1 MSKVELDPREIKIPD
16 NVLRAKLGFG
26 KAKKIPEHFKEYVMK
41 AYEELIK
48 VAKPVVLWKDFETNE
63 TKGSLFFNGIE
74 LRGDLAKKHLAGS
87 KIITVFL
94 ATLGKRVD
102 EKIEECFKEGNDLLG
117 FFIDGI
123 ASEMVEYALRKV
135 DSDLRTKRPHLEGSF
150 RISPGYG
157 DLPLSLNK
165 EIVRIFKDEVDVNV
179 IEDSYVL
186 VPRKTITGLV
196 GWREKNEEQT

>member
-1 MSKVELDPREIKIPD
+1 LPKVEIDPSEIKIPD
-16 NVLRAKLGFG
+16 NVLKAKLGFG
-26 KAKKIPEHFKEYVMK
+26 RAEDIPKEFRRTVER
-41 AYEELIK
+41 AYEELLN
-48 VAKPVVLWKDFETNE
+48 VARPVVLWRDFDVDNPLSFDSMKLT
-63 TKGSLFFNGIE
+63 GE
-74 LRGDLAKKHLAGS
+74 LAEKHLSGS

-102 EKIEECFKEGNDLLG
+102 EKIEEYFRNGEDLLA

-135 DSDLRTKRPHLEGSF
+135 DAELRMERFNLEGSF

-165 EIVRIFKDEVDVNV
+165 KIVEIFKDEVDVNV

-186 VPRKTITGLV
+186 VPRKTITAFV
-196 GWREKNEEQT
+196 GWREKKNEKQT

>member
-1 MSKVELDPREIKIPD
+1 MPKVEIDPSEIKIPD
-16 NVLRAKLGFG
+16 NVLKAKLGFG
-26 KAKKIPEHFKEYVMK
+26 GAEEIPEEFRKTVNR
-41 AYEELIK
+41 AYEELLDA
-48 VAKPVVLWKDFETNE
+48 AKPVVLWRDFEVD
-63 TKGSLFFNGIE
+63 GSLSFDDME
-74 LRGDLAKKHLAGS
+74 LTGELATKHLSGS

-94 ATLGKRVD
+94 ATLGKKVD
-102 EKIEECFKEGNDLLG
+102 EKIEEYFRKGEDLLA

-135 DSDLRTKRPHLEGSF
+135 DAELRMKRSNLEGSF

-165 EIVRIFKDEVDVNV
+165 KIVEIFKDEVDVNV

-186 VPRKTITGLV
+186 VPRKTITAFV
-196 GWREKNEEQT
+196 GWREKNEKQT

>member
-1 MSKVELDPREIKIPD
+1 LPKVEIDPKDIKIPN
-16 NVLRAKLGFG
+16 NVLKSKLGFG
-26 KAKKIPEHFKEYVMK
+26 RAEDIPKEFRRTVER
-41 AYEELIK
+41 AYEELLN
-48 VAKPVVLWKDFETNE
+48 VARPVVLWRDFDVDNPLSFDSMKLT
-63 TKGSLFFNGIE
+63 GE
-74 LRGDLAKKHLAGS
+74 LAEKHLSGS

-102 EKIEECFKEGNDLLG
+102 EKIEEYFRKGEDLLA

-135 DSDLRTKRPHLEGSF
+135 DAELRMKRSNLEGSF

-165 EIVRIFKDEVDVNV
+165 KIVEIFKEEVDVDV
-179 IEDSYVL
+179 FEDSYVL
-186 VPRKTITGLV
+186 VPRKTITAFV
-196 GWREKNEEQT
+196 GWREKNEKQT

>member
-1 MSKVELDPREIKIPD
+1 MPKVEIDPKDIKIPN
-16 NVLRAKLGFG
+16 NVLKSKLGFG
-26 KAKKIPEHFKEYVMK
+26 RAEDIPKEFRRTVER
-41 AYEELIK
+41 AYEELLN
-48 VAKPVVLWKDFETNE
+48 VARPVVLWRDFDVDNPLSFDSMKLT
-63 TKGSLFFNGIE
+63 GE
-74 LRGDLAKKHLAGS
+74 LAEKHLSGS

-102 EKIEECFKEGNDLLG
+102 EKIEEYFRKGEDLLA

-135 DSDLRTKRPHLEGSF
+135 DAELRMKRSNLEGSF

-165 EIVRIFKDEVDVNV
+165 KIVEIFKEEVDVDV
-179 IEDSYVL
+179 FEDSYVL
-186 VPRKTITGLV
+186 VPRKTITAFV
-196 GWREKNEEQT
+196 GWREKNEKQT

>member
-1 MSKVELDPREIKIPD
+1 MPKVEIDPSEIKIPD
-16 NVLRAKLGFG
+16 NVLKSKLGFG
-26 KAKKIPEHFKEYVMK
+26 RAEEIPEEFRKTANR
-41 AYEELIK
+41 AYEELLD
-48 VAKPVVLWKDFETNE
+48 VAKPMVLWRDFEVD
-63 TKGSLFFNGIE
+63 GSLSFSNME
-74 LRGDLAKKHLAGS
+74 LTGELAKKHLSGS
-87 KIITVFL
+87 KIVTVFL

-102 EKIEECFKEGNDLLG
+102 EKIEEYFRKGEDLLA

-135 DSDLRTKRPHLEGSF
+135 DADLRMKRSKLEGSF

-165 EIVRIFKDEVDVNV
+165 KIVEIFKEEVDVDL

-186 VPRKTITGLV
+186 VPRKTITAFV
-196 GWREKNEEQT
+196 GWREKYEEQT